1 MQHPAGR
8 LLCNT
13 QHAIR
18 SRTII
23 RSLPAWRL
31 FSYNS
36 PSRSQELKFKAI
48 ESLDS
53 GSLART
59 NDEINLEYTGEHD
72 LERSTPVH
80 GHRILHSK
88 RTLPCFSMDGKVVV
102 VTGGARGLGLVMSQ
116 GLVESGAE
124 VAICDLNRD
133 EAERQ
138 AEELT
143 AALRR
148 ESPAAE

>member
-1 MQHPAGR
+1 
-8 LLCNT
+8 
-13 QHAIR
+13 
-18 SRTII
+18 
-23 RSLPAWRL
+23 
-31 FSYNS
+31 
-36 PSRSQELKFKAI
+36 
-48 ESLDS
+48 
-53 GSLART
+53 
-59 NDEINLEYTGEHD
+59 
-72 LERSTPVH
+72 
-80 GHRILHSK
+80 
-88 RTLPCFSMDGKVVV
+88 MDGKVVV